1 MGRGKGKLKQKQK
14 TQTIIIEE
22 LEIENKVEIDYDKL
36 AAAIVKAKKIEKEN
50 EEQEKAAALT
60 KWRAEVGYNEHKN
73 KKGLSKKFFC
83 ACNSIK
89 VVWNIM
95 FISKKKHIAASPTS
109 AFIQELTS
117 SFFVLIK
124 WLLTAFAICFLIA
137 FAYHPNIQ
145 YGVGEYFMCGS
156 FALLSFMLS
165 RVFRLMA
172 IEIEQMSNREQVLG
186 VFTAVVSVIPLIE
199 KIVELFKGAG

>member
-1 MGRGKGKLKQKQK
+1 MGRGKNKQKQQPP
-14 TQTIIIEE
+14 QTIHIEE
-22 LEIENKVEIDYDKL
+22 LEIENKLEIDYDKL
-36 AAAIVKAKKIEKEN
+36 ADAIVKAKKIEKEA
-50 EEQEKAAALT
+50 QAREKAAARA

-73 KKGLSKKFFC
+73 KKGFSKKFFC
-83 ACNSIK
+83 VCNRIK

-95 FISKKKHIAASPTS
+95 FISKKKHIATSPTS
-109 AFIQELTS
+109 TFIQGLTS
-117 SFFVLIK
+117 SFFVLIQ

-137 FAYHPNIQ
+137 LAYHPSIQ
-145 YGVGEYFMCGS
+145 YGIGEYFACGS
-156 FALLSFMLS
+156 FTLLAFMLS

-199 KIVELFKGAG
+199 KIVELFRG